1 MLHAGRS
8 LLLLRNAD
16 NKLSAPPRVNYY
28 RVNPKGSIKMVLKAN
43 YEGKPTSSP

>member
-16 NKLSAPPRVNYY
+16 NKLSAPPGVFHIP
-28 RVNPKGSIKMVLKAN
+28 VNPWNLFRFHTFGR
-43 YEGKPTSSP
+43 TQT